1 MYTFKEYNYK
11 SPATELRR
19 SLSLQASSKQRRRR
33 RRPSSDREEISSGN
47 MLCGLYTSCG
57 LFASSRPLL
66 DTHINI
72 YQSFAHFYRF
82 YTFHHATLGLS
93 SLFCPLT
100 SVIAEVDSTG
110 QSLYISGQIL
120 FAGVHYTLSSQSN
133 ARCKSEMLRS
143 LQRSQDN
150 SMRRAQLKKYQIQC
164 HPQMINIKIRATQFY
179 FISDP

>member
-1 MYTFKEYNYK
+1 MMELEGGLQCTHSKNIITNPLLPNYDG
-11 SPATELRR
+11 L
-19 SLSLQASSKQRRRR
+19 SLSASKQRRR
-33 RRPSSDREEISSGN
+33 RRPSSDREEISGN

-72 YQSFAHFYRF
+72 YQSFAHFHRF

-120 FAGVHYTLSSQSN
+120 FVEFTITSTQSKQRKMQIRNVKKSSEVS
-133 ARCKSEMLRS
+133 R
-143 LQRSQDN
+143 
-150 SMRRAQLKKYQIQC
+150 
-164 HPQMINIKIRATQFY
+164 
-179 FISDP
+179 

>member
-19 SLSLQASSKQRRRR
+19 SLSLQASSKKRRR
-33 RRPSSDREEISSGN
+33 RRPSSDREEISGN

-72 YQSFAHFYRF
+72 YQSFAHFHRF

-93 SLFCPLT
+93 SLFCSLT

-150 SMRRAQLKKYQIQC
+150 SMGRAQLKKY
-164 HPQMINIKIRATQFY
+164 H
-179 FISDP
+179 ISYTYNVIHQ

>member
-1 MYTFKEYNYK
+1 MCRTSYSPFTPSIATTVCNVRNYLSSYKPDRYALASLLLCGLLELSCDDGAGGRPTMYTFKEYNYK

-33 RRPSSDREEISSGN
+33 RRPSSDREEISGN

-57 LFASSRPLL
+57 LFASSRPPL

-72 YQSFAHFYRF
+72 YQSFAHFHRF

-110 QSLYISGQIL
+110 QSLYISG
-120 FAGVHYTLSSQSN
+120 
-133 ARCKSEMLRS
+133 
-143 LQRSQDN
+143 
-150 SMRRAQLKKYQIQC
+150 
-164 HPQMINIKIRATQFY
+164 
-179 FISDP
+179 